1 MIKSKTNLI
10 VNIHI
15 FTYKKKCWQVKSIEK
30 NKIFFLI
37 LISSERP
44 SQALSNEL
52 IKLSF
57 GKKLWLKGHRN
68 RRNYQDVI
76 LPQVHL
82 CMGWL
87 RLRLIQIVEIV
98 VDCNSRLQIVDYG
111 VATISRLLKNIGLIA
126 EYRSLL

>member
-1 MIKSKTNLI
+1 MLASKI
-10 VNIHI
+10 
-15 FTYKKKCWQVKSIEK
+15 YRK
-30 NKIFFLI
+30 NNNFFLI

-57 GKKLWLKGHRN
+57 EKKLWLEGHN
-68 RRNYQDVI
+68 TRNYQDII

-98 VDCNSRLQIVDYG
+98 VDCNSRLQIVHYG
-111 VATISRLLKNIGLIA
+111 VATISRLLKNIGLFCKRALQKRPIFCKRDL
-126 EYRSLL
+126 YF